1 VKGDQTLNGN
11 CVVPYVVDDPNIAIM
26 AVDSK
31 SRLVYVNGT
40 YLRVMGFK
48 REEIIGRHIEDIV
61 PMTKTTQVLKTG
73 KAEKAYFIPLNGQNT
88 IATCH
93 PVIKEG
99 NIIGVIGRSLFLD
112 MDDAH
117 LVTAMVN
124 KLDDDVRLFREREKH
139 IEQKNNGFS
148 RLIGQ
153 NISFKKIKKLAKAI
167 SGTDSTVL
175 LTGETGTGKDLFAK
189 AIHLSSPRRQ
199 GPFIRVN
206 CAAIPEQLLESELFG
221 YEEGTFTGAI
231 KGGKKG
237 KFEMADHGTIFLDE
251 IGEMPL
257 SMQAKLLVVLQ
268 EKEIEPLGSQSQRS
282 KKIDVRII
290 AATNQKLD
298 EMVIEG
304 RFRQDLYY
312 RLNVIN
318 IEIPALRHRKSDI
331 PMLAESIV
339 EKVCHRME
347 TVKYTI
353 DSEVIRV
360 LQNYDWPGNVRELE
374 NVLERAIIRAAME
387 GSTSIQV
394 EHTGELLRKNVL
406 PPLELAP
413 SCQTTDLKNYL
424 QTHEKLMLEE
434 VLHKTRG
441 DKYLASEMLNIH
453 LSALYKKMNKYGLSQ
468 KAYS

>member
-1 VKGDQTLNGN
+1 
-11 CVVPYVVDDPNIAIM
+11 
-26 AVDSK
+26 
-31 SRLVYVNGT
+31 
-40 YLRVMGFK
+40 
-48 REEIIGRHIEDIV
+48 
-61 PMTKTTQVLKTG
+61 
-73 KAEKAYFIPLNGQNT
+73 
-88 IATCH
+88 
-93 PVIKEG
+93 
-99 NIIGVIGRSLFLD
+99 
-112 MDDAH
+112 
-117 LVTAMVN
+117 
-124 KLDDDVRLFREREKH
+124 
-139 IEQKNNGFS
+139 
-148 RLIGQ
+148 
-153 NISFKKIKKLAKAI
+153 
-167 SGTDSTVL
+167 
-175 LTGETGTGKDLFAK
+175 
-189 AIHLSSPRRQ
+189 
-199 GPFIRVN
+199 
-206 CAAIPEQLLESELFG
+206 LFG